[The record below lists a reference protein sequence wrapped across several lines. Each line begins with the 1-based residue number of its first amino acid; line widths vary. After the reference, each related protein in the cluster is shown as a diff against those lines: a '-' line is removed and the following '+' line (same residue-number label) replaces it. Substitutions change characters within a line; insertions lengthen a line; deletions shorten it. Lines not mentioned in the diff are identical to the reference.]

1 MPRHGYMLPRACRP
15 PRRFRRRLRSRDRR
29 LIGSAVAAGAV
40 LAVVVAGHPHS
51 GGQGSASSAQMT
63 AARTG
68 GTLGCPQLEALWES
82 AGGAPGAAF
91 MAAEIAEAE
100 SGGRQYA
107 TLADDGGTVD
117 RGYWQINSS
126 HGSLST
132 FSAYGNARA
141 AVLISGDGTDWTP
154 WTTYLTGAYAGKC

>member
-1 MPRHGYMLPRACRP
+1 MAAYRY
-15 PRRFRRRLRSRDRR
+15 RRRLRSRNGR
-29 LIGSAVAAGAV
+29 LAGSAVAAGVV
-40 LAVVVAGHPHS
+40 LAVIAGHAHPGS
-51 GGQGSASSAQMT
+51 RGGASAAQMA

-68 GTLGCPQLEALWES
+68 GTLDCSQLEALWES
-82 AGGAPGAAF
+82 AGGAPAAAF

-107 TLADDGGTVD
+107 TLADGNGTVD

-126 HGSLST
+126 HGSQSVYG
-132 FSAYGNARA
+132 AHGNARA